1 MTPLVTE
8 QKQENIRGE
17 LNSIAD
23 RLSRKKAQ
31 VKISDIYID
40 DTFSQRQD
48 YIQGDK
54 EITDIKKVDDSN
66 RDDSSLPDLI
76 DHEGKVVFGRRQ
88 QKRSIE
94 HIN

>member
-1 MTPLVTE
+1 MTPLVTT
-8 QKQENIRGE
+8 QKKEYIRGE
-17 LNSIAD
+17 TNDIAD
-23 RLSRKKAQ
+23 RLSRQKVQDKN
-31 VKISDIYID
+31 SDIYID
-40 DTFSQRQD
+40 DNFSKRQD
-48 YIQGDK
+48 SIPGDK
-54 EITDIKKVDDSN
+54 DITDIKKVDDSN